1 MSALTMWQG
10 LEERWKTIDGLRSI
24 SLGNPTG
31 DMELPALYTVYS
43 QFARPL
49 RNAPPASNLTGMN
62 HVFLARLVIRFVDY
76 AQSEM
81 ELITLLD
88 EIPDAIDRDPRLGGR
103 LAGGIAYCSD
113 GITGFAEIG
122 GVQYRIVDYTVK
134 IMEKRSG
141 T

>member
-10 LEERWKTIDGLRSI
+10 LEERFRSVDGLRGVV
-24 SLGNPTG
+24 LGNPTG
-31 DMELPALYTVYS
+31 DMDLPALYTVYR
-43 QFARPL
+43 QFTRPL

-88 EIPDAIDRDPRLGGR
+88 AIPDSIDRDPRLGGR
-103 LAGGIAYCSD
+103 LAGGMAYCSD
-113 GITGFAEIG
+113 GITGLAGIG
-122 GVQYRIVDYTVK
+122 DVQYRVVDYTIK
-134 IMEKRSG
+134 ILEKRTG